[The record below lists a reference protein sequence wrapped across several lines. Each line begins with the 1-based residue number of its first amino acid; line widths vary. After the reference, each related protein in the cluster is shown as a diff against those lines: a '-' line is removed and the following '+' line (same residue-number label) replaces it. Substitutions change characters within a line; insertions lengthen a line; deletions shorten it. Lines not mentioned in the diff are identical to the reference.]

1 MKSSAMNQNQAGN
14 INVPAPSFHWG
25 TRVVLP
31 IAILLAF
38 GSLFAGSMISSLK
51 PVAEVEVTPV
61 IERPAIKKSVEISSN
76 ETGNVI
82 VQAAGWIEPA
92 PFPVYATTLTDGTV
106 EEVLFLEGESVE
118 KGEFLAR
125 LIDDDA
131 LLDLKEAEAEYRA
144 AEEIFEAN
152 IERVR
157 DAAVAK
163 ATVEETKA
171 AWELARAELDI
182 EKAMQKEAQL
192 IFNRRKDLV
201 DDGTISQE
209 DYDTAEAKA
218 TAQDARVRVVEQ
230 RIEELEAK
238 LKRMKAEEEAADKHL
253 DLRIEERRDLEL
265 AEVAYEKAKLRVERL
280 EIRAPIDGVVM
291 ERMIEPGS
299 MMMAMSENA
308 AMSKAA
314 ALYDPKKLQV
324 RVDVPLADAAKIG
337 VGQPAQIIV
346 EVLPDQTFTGT
357 VSRITNLAD
366 IQKNTL
372 EVKVDVENPAPELK
386 PEMLARVRFLSVT
399 KDSADQQTVAGMAV
413 FAPSEIVANDS
424 VWVVSEFDGE
434 EGIASKRSITKTGAE
449 KDGWAEIESGLQP
462 GDLLIVSSPDT
473 LKSDQPV
480 RIRTEGIE

>member
-1 MKSSAMNQNQAGN
+1 MKTSAMTQNQAGK

-61 IERPAIKKSVEISSN
+61 IERPAIKKSVEPASG
-76 ETGNVI
+76 ETGSVI

-106 EEVLFLEGESVE
+106 EEVLFLEGEPVE
-118 KGEFLAR
+118 KGKVLAR

-131 LLDLKEAEAEYRA
+131 LLELKEAEAEYRA
-144 AEEIFEAN
+144 AKEIFEAN

-163 ATVEETKA
+163 AIVEETKA
-171 AWELARAELDI
+171 SLELAKAELEI
-182 EKAMQKEAQL
+182 ETALHKEAQL

-209 DYDTAEAKA
+209 NYDTAEAKA
-218 TAQDARVRVVEQ
+218 SAQDARVRVVKQ

-265 AEVAYEKAKLRVERL
+265 AEVAYEKAQLRVKRL
-280 EIRAPIDGVVM
+280 EIKAPIDGVVM
-291 ERMIEPGS
+291 ERMIQPGS

-346 EVLPDQTFTGT
+346 EVLPDQTFIGT

-372 EVKVDVENPAPELK
+372 EVKVDVENPAAELK
-386 PEMLARVRFLSVT
+386 PEMLARVRFLSVP
-399 KDSADQQTVAGMAV
+399 KDPGQQQSLAGMAV

-434 EGIASKRSITKTGAE
+434 EGIASKRSIKKTGAE

-462 GDLLIVSSPDT
+462 GDLLIVSSPDA